1 MNIEDKMGSFS
12 SVQIIGIERNNVSTR
27 TLTFNLPHLD
37 CDIEAGEFVMVWV
50 PGIDEIPMSISYWD
64 PPIAGITVKA
74 IGEATNR
81 LVQARKDDWIGI
93 RGPFGNH
100 FTLATE
106 RALVVGGGIG
116 IAPLRPLVLT
126 LLRTGKSVSL
136 LAGAKTQTELILY
149 DFDTINEKRFHL
161 EISTDDGSVGKKG
174 YATDIAQQMLDKK
187 NYDRVYAC
195 GPEIMTHKLYLL
207 ANEHNTEFEASLER
221 YMKCG
226 CGLCGTCGIDP
237 YGELVCLDGPIFTGV
252 QLGRMKD
259 FGQFYRN
266 STGQKKQY

>member
-1 MNIEDKMGSFS
+1 
-12 SVQIIGIERNNVSTR
+12 
-27 TLTFNLPHLD
+27 
-37 CDIEAGEFVMVWV
+37 
-50 PGIDEIPMSISYWD
+50 
-64 PPIAGITVKA
+64 
-74 IGEATNR
+74 
-81 LVQARKDDWIGI
+81 
-93 RGPFGNH
+93 
-100 FTLATE
+100 
-106 RALVVGGGIG
+106 
-116 IAPLRPLVLT
+116 
-126 LLRTGKSVSL
+126 
-136 LAGAKTQTELILY
+136 
-149 DFDTINEKRFHL
+149 
-161 EISTDDGSVGKKG
+161 
-174 YATDIAQQMLDKK
+174 MLDKK